1 VTRPSDDMLRRYLLR
16 QLPEPD
22 ADAVE
27 AAYFADSDVTAR
39 LDDLDD
45 DLVRDYLDD
54 ALPPPDRT
62 AFEARLIQ
70 PAYAA
75 RLEFV
80 RGMRAL
86 QPPAAAPAHTAWP
99 SSWTAGLAAA
109 AVVVL
114 AVGGWWLAT
123 RGDATDSAPPQAS
136 TPAPAAPGGAPPAPP
151 GAVAPPAATRPEV
164 VVALSLPLSATRSGG
179 AVPTVELPQDA
190 DAVVLRVGL
199 PLPPLA
205 DLAAEVRG
213 VDNGREWR
221 GVATPPAPDAPSAT
235 TAEVRVPAA
244 ELPAGDYV
252 LTLRRGDAPVTAAF
266 FRVVRR

>member
-1 VTRPSDDMLRRYLLR
+1 MTRPGDETLRRYLLR
-16 QLPEPD
+16 QLPEAD

-27 AAYFADSDVTAR
+27 AAYFADSEVTAR
-39 LDDLDD
+39 LDDLED
-45 DLVRDYLDD
+45 DLARDYLDG
-54 ALPPPDRT
+54 ALPVADRA
-62 AFEARLIQ
+62 AFEARLSQ
-70 PAYAA
+70 PAFAA

-80 RGMRAL
+80 RGLRAAR
-86 QPPAAAPAHTAWP
+86 PTAAAPLPAAWS

-123 RGDATDSAPPQAS
+123 RSGSTDAAPPQAG
-136 TPAPAAPGGAPPAPP
+136 TPAPAAPGASPTSPPVAVPP
-151 GAVAPPAATRPEV
+151 PVTAPEV
-164 VVALSLPLSATRSGG
+164 LVALSLPLSATRSGG
-179 AVPTVELPQDA
+179 AAPTVELPPDA
-190 DAVVLRVGL
+190 DVVVLRVGL

-213 VDNGREWR
+213 VDTGRSWR
-221 GVATPPAPDAPSAT
+221 GVVMPPAPDAPSAT

>member
-1 VTRPSDDMLRRYLLR
+1 LTGPNDDVLRRYLLR
-16 QLPEPD
+16 ALPAPD

-27 AAYFADSDVTAR
+27 AAYFADGEVAAR
-39 LDDLDD
+39 LDDLED

-54 ALPPPDRT
+54 TLPAADRA
-62 AFEARLIQ
+62 AFEARLGQ
-70 PAYAA
+70 PALAA

-80 RGMRAL
+80 RGMRAV
-86 QPPAAAPAHTAWP
+86 QPPVAAPVPTAWS
-99 SSWTAGLAAA
+99 SSWTTGLAAA

-123 RGDATDSAPPQAS
+123 RGGSTGTAPPQAS
-136 TPAPAAPGGAPPAPP
+136 TPAPAAPGTPATAPPVAVPP
-151 GAVAPPAATRPEV
+151 PVTAPEV
-164 VVALSLPLSATRSGG
+164 LVALSLPLSATRSGG
-179 AVPTVELPQDA
+179 AAPTVELPQDA
-190 DAVVLRVGL
+190 DVVVLRVGL

-213 VDNGREWR
+213 VDTGRSWR
-221 GVATPPAPDAPSAT
+221 GVVMPPAPDAPSAT
-235 TAEVRVPAA
+235 TADVRVPAA